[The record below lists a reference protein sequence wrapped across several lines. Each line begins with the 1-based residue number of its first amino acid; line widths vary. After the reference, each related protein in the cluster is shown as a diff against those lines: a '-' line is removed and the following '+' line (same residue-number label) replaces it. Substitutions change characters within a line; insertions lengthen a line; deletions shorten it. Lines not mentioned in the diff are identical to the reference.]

1 MRDIAKR
8 SGVSVATVSMAL
20 RSCGTVSTA
29 RAEEIRKLAASMGY
43 RANPLLSSLASK
55 KFRTGKTIRG
65 TPIAILNFPMSASGE
80 GSPASSPDLYV
91 RDLLREARQLGY
103 APTVYNYPF
112 GRSTKQLERILY
124 HRMVQGI
131 LLHGS
136 VDQKGMMDDFD
147 WSPYPVVQCARFHI
161 SPRFHTVRSNIF
173 QSVKLAFEKVM
184 ELGYRRI
191 GMAVGHH
198 DIPIEDDQA
207 RHGAAVAVVAAN
219 LPPKRRLPVFL
230 GSINDRPAFKDW
242 VKKTKPD
249 AVLGFSP
256 RFYWLLSEMGFSMPG
271 DIGFASLH
279 MAPDN
284 KEPLSGLLQ
293 NNAAIARQSVVFLD
307 QLIRER
313 QRGIPELPMHLLI
326 PSTWVDGETLRRG
339 VEVSKPGSRG

>member
-8 SGVSVATVSMAL
+8 AGVSVATVSMAL
-20 RSCGTVSTA
+20 RSCGTVSAA
-29 RAEEIRKLAASMGY
+29 RSEEIRKLATSMGY
-43 RANPLLSSLASK
+43 RPNPLLSSLASK

-65 TPIAILNFPMSASGE
+65 TPIAILNFPISASGE
-80 GSPASSPDLYV
+80 DSPGSNPDLYV
-91 RDLLREARQLGY
+91 RVLLREARQLGY

-112 GRSTKQLERILY
+112 GRRTKQLERILY

-136 VDQKGMMDDFD
+136 VDQKGMMDEFD

-173 QSVKLAFEKVM
+173 QSVKLAFEKVLA
-184 ELGYRRI
+184 LGYRRI
-191 GMAVGHH
+191 GLAVGHH
-198 DIPIEDDQA
+198 DIPLEDDQA
-207 RHGAAVAVVAAN
+207 RHGAAVAVAAAH
-219 LPPKRRLPVFL
+219 LPPKRQLPVFL
-230 GSINDRPAFKDW
+230 GSINDRPAFKEW
-242 VKKTKPD
+242 VRKTRPD

-256 RFYWLLSEMGFSMPG
+256 RFYWLLVEMGFSIPD

-279 MAPDN
+279 LARNAP
-284 KEPLSGLLQ
+284 ELSSGLFQ
-293 NNAAIARQSVVFLD
+293 NGEIIARQAVILLD

-326 PSTWVDGETLRRG
+326 PSTWVEGETLRQQ
-339 VEVSKPGSRG
+339 